1 MADIE
6 LNILGCGSALPTTH
20 HLPSSQV
27 LRVRNKL
34 FMIDCGEG
42 AQLQFRRQ
50 KLRFTQLQHIFI
62 SHLHGD
68 HCFGLPGLI
77 STLDLIGQT
86 REMVIHAHADAE
98 KTLKP
103 MLDYFC
109 REQPFKLRFNAIVPG
124 ECIYEDRTLTVKTL
138 PLKHRVPTC
147 GFLFEEKEKQRHLI
161 GEMVAFYN
169 IPVKQIPDI
178 KAGADFITPDG
189 EVIPNNRLTREADK
203 PVRYAYCSDT
213 LYHEKLIPYIEGV
226 DLLYHESTF
235 TEGLAERARET
246 FHSTALQAAKIAQKA
261 QVKQLLLGHYSAR
274 YTDDRV
280 FLQEARTVFPH
291 TLLANE
297 GMVLPITGK

>member
-20 HLPSSQV
+20 HLPTSQV
-27 LRVRNKL
+27 LRVHNKL

-42 AQLQFRRQ
+42 AQLQLRRQ
-50 KLRFTQLQHIFI
+50 KLRFTQLHHIFI

-77 STLDLIGQT
+77 STFDLMGYSG
-86 REMVIHAHADAE
+86 ELVIHAHADAG
-98 KTLKP
+98 KALKP
-103 MLDYFC
+103 LLDYFC
-109 REQPFKLRFNAIVPG
+109 RDLPFKLTFQAIGPG

-147 GFLFEEKEKQRHLI
+147 GFLFEEKEKLRHVI
-161 GEMVAFYN
+161 GDAVAFYN
-169 IPVKQIPDI
+169 VPVKQIPDI
-178 KAGADFITPDG
+178 KAGADFVTPDG
-189 EVIPNNRLTREADK
+189 EVIPNSRLTRAADK

-213 LYHEKLIPYIEGV
+213 MYNEKLIPLIEGA

-235 TEGLAERARET
+235 TEELADRARET
-246 FHSTALQAAKIAQKA
+246 FHSTARQAAELARKA
-261 QVKQLLLGHYSAR
+261 QVKQLLLGHFSAR

-280 FLQEARTVFPH
+280 FLEEAQSVFPD
-291 TLLANE
+291 TLLADE
-297 GMVLPITGK
+297 GLVIPITGK